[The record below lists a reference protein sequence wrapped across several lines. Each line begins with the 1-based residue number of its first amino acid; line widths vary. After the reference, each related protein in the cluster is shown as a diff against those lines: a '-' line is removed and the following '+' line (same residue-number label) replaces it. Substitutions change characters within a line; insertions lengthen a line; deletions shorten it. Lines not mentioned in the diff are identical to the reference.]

1 MKGYGRFIRWLTHPR
16 LPAPVRGILRD
27 EHGYA
32 MAFWAVFMGTVMVP
46 LMVLS
51 WDVGRLF
58 YARGEIQKAADAAAL
73 AAAREVD
80 VPHYMLTG
88 EVLLHQG
95 AIGFATHFAERN
107 IAYLPRVGISP
118 RITHIVVDNTTKTV
132 YVQMVAD
139 VSPLFPEFLN
149 VRPITTWGEAQ
160 VRIRDR

>member
-1 MKGYGRFIRWLTHPR
+1 MKEYRRFVRWIAHPT
-16 LPAPVRGILRD
+16 LPN

-32 MAFWAVFMGTVMVP
+32 MAFWAIFTGTVMIP
-46 LMVLS
+46 LMILA

-95 AIGFATHFAERN
+95 AVGFATHYTERN
-107 IAYLPRVGISP
+107 TTYLPGTGISP
-118 RITHIVVDNTTKTV
+118 RITRIVVNNTTRTV
-132 YVQMVAD
+132 YVQMEAD
-139 VSPLFPEFLN
+139 VSPLFPDYLRVKPFSA
-149 VRPITTWGEAQ
+149 WGEAQ
-160 VRIRDR
+160 VRVSGR

>member
-1 MKGYGRFIRWLTHPR
+1 MVHWLRHPR
-16 LPAPVRGILRD
+16 LPN

-32 MAFWAVFMGTVMVP
+32 MAFWAIFLGTVMVP
-46 LMVLS
+46 LMVLA

-95 AIGFATHFAERN
+95 AIVYAAHYAQRN
-107 IAYLPRVGISP
+107 ITYLTGAGISP
-118 RITHIVVDNTTKTV
+118 RITRIVVNNVTKTV

-149 VRPITTWGEAQ
+149 VQPISAWGEAQ
-160 VRIRDR
+160 VRVSGRS

>member
-1 MKGYGRFIRWLTHPR
+1 MKGYRRFVRWLTHPR
-16 LPAPVRGILRD
+16 LPN

-32 MAFWAVFMGTVMVP
+32 MAFWAIFLGTVMVP
-46 LMVLS
+46 LMVLA

-95 AIGFATHFAERN
+95 AVGFASRYAEQN
-107 IAYLPRVGISP
+107 TNYLPGTGISP
-118 RITHIVVDNTTKTV
+118 RITRIVVNNTTKTV
-132 YVQMVAD
+132 YVQMTAD
-139 VSPLFPEFLN
+139 VSPLFPGFLQ
-149 VRPITTWGEAQ
+149 VRPISAWGEAQ
-160 VRIRDR
+160 VWVSGR

>member
-1 MKGYGRFIRWLTHPR
+1 MKGYKRLVRWITHPR
-16 LPAPVRGILRD
+16 LPN

-46 LMVLS
+46 LMVLA

-73 AAAREVD
+73 AAAREID

-95 AIGFATHFAERN
+95 AVGFATHYAERN
-107 IAYLPRVGISP
+107 ITYLPGTGISP
-118 RITHIVVDNTTKTV
+118 RITRIVVNNTTKTV
-132 YVQMVAD
+132 YVQMTAD
-139 VSPLFPEFLN
+139 VSPLFPEFLQ
-149 VRPITTWGEAQ
+149 VRPISAWGEAQ
-160 VRIRDR
+160 VRVSGR

>member
-1 MKGYGRFIRWLTHPR
+1 MKRYRRLVRWITHPR
-16 LPAPVRGILRD
+16 LPN

-32 MAFWAVFMGTVMVP
+32 MAFYATFLGTVMVP
-46 LMVLS
+46 LMILA

-95 AIGFATHFAERN
+95 AVSFATHYAKRN
-107 IAYLPRVGISP
+107 ITYLPGTGISP
-118 RITHIVVDNTTKTV
+118 RIMRIVVNNTTKTV
-132 YVQMVAD
+132 YVQMTAD
-139 VSPLFPEFLN
+139 VSPLFPEFLQ
-149 VRPITTWGEAQ
+149 VRPVSAWGETQ
-160 VRIRDR
+160 VRVSGR

>member
-1 MKGYGRFIRWLTHPR
+1 
-16 LPAPVRGILRD
+16 
-27 EHGYA
+27 

-46 LMVLS
+46 LMVLA

-95 AIGFATHFAERN
+95 AVGFASHYAERN
-107 IAYLPRVGISP
+107 ITYLPRVGISP
-118 RITHIVVDNTTKTV
+118 RITRIVVNNTTKTV
-132 YVQMVAD
+132 YVQMTAD

-149 VRPITTWGEAQ
+149 VPPISAWGEAQ
-160 VRIRDR
+160 VRMSERG

>member
-1 MKGYGRFIRWLTHPR
+1 MKGYRRFVRWLTHPR
-16 LPAPVRGILRD
+16 LPN

-32 MAFWAVFMGTVMVP
+32 MAFWAIFLGTVMVP
-46 LMVLS
+46 LMVLA

-95 AIGFATHFAERN
+95 ADVFASHYAQRN
-107 IAYLPRVGISP
+107 ITYLPRTGISP
-118 RITHIVVDNTTKTV
+118 RITRIVVNNTTKTV
-132 YVQMVAD
+132 YVQMTAD

-149 VRPITTWGEAQ
+149 ARPILAWGEAQ
-160 VRIRDR
+160 VRIERR

>member
-1 MKGYGRFIRWLTHPR
+1 MKWYKGLVRWMAHPR
-16 LPAPVRGILRD
+16 LPN

-32 MAFWAVFMGTVMVP
+32 MAFWAIFLGTVMVP
-46 LMVLS
+46 LMVLA

-95 AIGFATHFAERN
+95 AVGFASHYAERN
-107 IAYLPRVGISP
+107 ITYLPGTGISP
-118 RITHIVVDNTTKTV
+118 RITRIVVNNTTKTV
-132 YVQMVAD
+132 YVQMTAD
-139 VSPLFPEFLN
+139 VSPLFPEFLQ
-149 VRPITTWGEAQ
+149 VRPISAWGEAQ
-160 VRIRDR
+160 VRVSGR

>member
-1 MKGYGRFIRWLTHPR
+1 
-16 LPAPVRGILRD
+16 
-27 EHGYA
+27 
-32 MAFWAVFMGTVMVP
+32 MAFWAIFLGTVMVP
-46 LMVLS
+46 LMVLA

-95 AIGFATHFAERN
+95 AVGFASHYAGQN
-107 IAYLPRVGISP
+107 ITYLPGTGISP
-118 RITHIVVDNTTKTV
+118 RITRIVVNNTTKTV
-132 YVQMVAD
+132 YVQMTAD
-139 VSPLFPEFLN
+139 VSPLFPEFLQ
-149 VRPITTWGEAQ
+149 VRPISAWGEAQ